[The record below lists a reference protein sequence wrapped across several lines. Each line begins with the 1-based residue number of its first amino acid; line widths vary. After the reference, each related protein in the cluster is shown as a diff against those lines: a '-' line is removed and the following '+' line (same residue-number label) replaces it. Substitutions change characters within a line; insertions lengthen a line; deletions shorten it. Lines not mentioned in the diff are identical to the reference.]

1 MSFISTYSAASIR
14 AWQFPAP
21 LWEFESEITK
31 PSSNANSQFGWS
43 TAINEDGN
51 YIVVGQRPNINNVE
65 VLTIVSGPNFSNTI
79 TLSPSSYSPS
89 AIGYAIDINNPGN
102 IIAATDRTYGK
113 LVIFNRSGNTWSETQ
128 SINANIQSAGTS
140 CSINNDGDYI
150 AISAGTNVLI
160 YNNISN
166 VWTLQ
171 QTLSIFTP
179 PPTPAY
185 CPVRLNSSGDYLA
198 IGDIVAGSTKI
209 FTRTGN
215 TWTSQANITPYITP
229 NAQPFFGQAL
239 DINDVA
245 NVLLVGAPIET
256 VNGNIGAGSVYAYTR
271 TGNTWTN
278 IQTIIAPDSAAQ
290 QAFGGSISLDATGK
304 YAIIG
309 AYSFDGS
316 GNLGNNQGKIYYF
329 ENINNVWQ
337 NIQNWQSPN
346 ISGSEF
352 FGASASLSKNNS
364 VAVIGAEGNDVPN
377 NEVGAAYIYVNA

>member
-14 AWQFPAP
+14 AWQYPAS

-31 PSSNANSQFGWS
+31 PSTDANSQFGWS

-51 YIVVGQRPNINNVE
+51 YIVVGQRPNITNIE

-89 AIGYAIDINNPGN
+89 AIGFAVDINNPGN
-102 IIAATDRTYGK
+102 IIAATDQTYGK

-128 SINANIQSAGTS
+128 SITANIQSGGTS

-150 AISAGTNVLI
+150 AIAAGTNVLI

-171 QTLSIFTP
+171 QTLSITP
-179 PPTPAY
+179 TAY
-185 CPVRLNSSGDYLA
+185 CPVRLNASADYLA
-198 IGDIVAGSTKI
+198 TGDTTNSLVRI

-215 TWTSQANITPYITP
+215 TWSSQANITPYMTP
-229 NAQPFFGQAL
+229 NVQPFFGQAL
-239 DINDVA
+239 DINDA
-245 NVLLVGAPIET
+245 GNVLLVGAPIET
-256 VNGNIGAGSVYAYTR
+256 VNGNAVAGAVYAYTR

-278 IQTIIAPDSAAQ
+278 TQTIIPPDTAAQ
-290 QAFGGSISLDATGK
+290 QAFGGSISLDATGT

-309 AYSFDGS
+309 AYAFDGS
-316 GNLGNNQGKIYYF
+316 GNLANNQGKIYYF

-364 VAVIGAEGNDVPN
+364 VAVIGAEGNDNPN
-377 NEVGAAYIYVNA
+377 NNVGAAYIYTKA